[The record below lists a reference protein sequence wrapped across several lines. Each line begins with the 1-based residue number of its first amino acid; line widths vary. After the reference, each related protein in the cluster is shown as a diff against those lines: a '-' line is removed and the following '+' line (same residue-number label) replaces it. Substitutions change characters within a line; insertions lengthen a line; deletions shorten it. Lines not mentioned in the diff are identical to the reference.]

1 MARFG
6 KLGWILGL
14 IFGTLFGVLFAPRK
28 GKELRGKIKADR
40 KCGRLGLAPL
50 QDDLKDIGQ
59 EIAGIA
65 KDFYESE
72 TVQDVVEKGRKKL
85 KELSKDV
92 VGEVADFHY
101 SKIKPL
107 QSEVKHR
114 VHFVKGEI
122 AHGKEVFKKAKAEAK
137 DLKRHVK
144 ASVKIG
150 KRAVKEIKGEFKKK

>member
-1 MARFG
+1 MAGFG
-6 KLGWILGL
+6 KFGWLLGL
-14 IFGTLFGVLFAPRK
+14 ISGALFGVLFAPRR

-40 KCGRLGLAPL
+40 KAGGLGIAPL

-85 KELSKDV
+85 KDFSKDV
-92 VGEVADFHY
+92 VGDVADFHY

-107 QSEVKHR
+107 QSEIKHK
-114 VHFVKGEI
+114 VHFAKGEI
-122 AHGKEVFKKAKAEAK
+122 KKAKSEAK
-137 DLKRHVK
+137 DLKKRVK

-150 KRAVKEIKGEFKKK
+150 QRAVKEIKGEFKKK

>member
-1 MARFG
+1 MAGFG
-6 KLGWILGL
+6 KLGWFLGL
-14 IFGTLFGVLFAPRK
+14 ISGALLGVLFAPNK
-28 GKELRGKIKADR
+28 GKELRGKMKADR
-40 KCGRLGLAPL
+40 KKGGLGIAPL
-50 QDDLKDIGQ
+50 QDNLKDIGQ

-85 KELSKDV
+85 KELSHDAI
-92 VGEVADFHY
+92 GEVADFHY

-114 VHFVKGEI
+114 VHFVKDEI
-122 AHGKEVFKKAKAEAK
+122 KKAKSEAK

-150 KRAVKEIKGEFKKK
+150 KRAVKEIKGEFRKK

>member
-1 MARFG
+1 MAGFG
-6 KLGWILGL
+6 KLGWFLGL
-14 IFGTLFGVLFAPRK
+14 ISGALLGVLFAPNK
-28 GKELRGKIKADR
+28 GKELRGKMKADR
-40 KCGRLGLAPL
+40 KKGGLGIAPL
-50 QDDLKDIGQ
+50 QDNLKDIGQ

-85 KELSKDV
+85 KELSHDA

-114 VHFVKGEI
+114 VHFVKDEI
-122 AHGKEVFKKAKAEAK
+122 KKAKSEAK

-150 KRAVKEIKGEFKKK
+150 KKAAKEIKAEFKRK